1 MRGFERKRT
10 LKKLRE
16 ICAIYHIFLSNLTQL
31 FLKKNLNSVVKEGL
45 GACCLTPLSVFVK
58 IKQ

>member
-31 FLKKNLNSVVKEGL
+31 FLKKKKKKK
-45 GACCLTPLSVFVK
+45 P
-58 IKQ
+58 

>member
-45 GACCLTPLSVFVK
+45 GACCLTPLSMFVK